1 VALNTIP
8 YIPADG
14 QIVVTDG
21 AALSYTIAYEEGDFS
36 ISGMKDGDASTELFS
51 DRGDF
56 FAARQVQQ
64 EAVSVSFSCMATE
77 FYDGT
82 DDTFLDAFLKTG
94 AWGSATSVVG
104 TGDVHAVKVVLTCDT
119 SGITGGSSGTL
130 AINHFIPDDVS
141 FSGGRPWEVQCFG
154 SRDPVRRHCGSY
166 PHLTATRRRA
176 RWKT

>member
-130 AINHFIPDDVS
+130 AINHFIPCDVS
-141 FSGGRPWEVQCFG
+141 FSEGVPGKFSVSGRGIPF
-154 SRDPVRRHCGSY
+154 CG
-166 PHLTATRRRA
+166 TAAVTR
-176 RWKT
+176 T